1 MEGMHSRHL
10 LNVLISW
17 VTAYFV
23 VIGALVLVCVAVTLA
38 MMTGAG
44 WAVIV
49 AAGLLAAAPAVALP
63 FSRRVAKWLLL
74 LAYTGLA
81 AAFVWLAF
89 WPRAGEAS
97 VPLIKGVVVAFA
109 ALLVIRLL
117 LAWRNDRRAQQ
128 R

>member
-1 MEGMHSRHL
+1 MEGMHDRKL
-10 LNVLISW
+10 FNLLISW
-17 VTAYFV
+17 VVAYFV
-23 VIGALVLVCVAVTLA
+23 VIGALVLVCVAVTIAL
-38 MMTGAG
+38 MIGAG
-44 WAVIV
+44 WMVIV

-63 FSRRVAKWLLL
+63 FSKRLAKWLLL
-74 LAYTGLA
+74 LAYAGLA
-81 AAFVWLAF
+81 AAFMWLAF
-89 WPRAGEAS
+89 GPRAGETT